1 MESNRMTEEWRTIK
15 GFDNYEVSNK
25 GNVRN
30 IKTNRL
36 LKIAY
41 QPSGYAIVSLRSN
54 GKTRTSAVN
63 RLVMNAFNPIEDNQN
78 TRYDVVHI
86 DNDKRNND
94 LTNLKWMT
102 HTDNILRCATPNEIE
117 KLNSMIYASVKST
130 IINWYNDIKNK
141 SNQS

>member
-1 MESNRMTEEWRTIK
+1 MESNRMKEEWRTIK

-30 IKTNRL
+30 IKTNRQ

-41 QPSGYAIVSLRSN
+41 QPSGYAIVSLRAN
-54 GKTRTSAVN
+54 GTTRTSAVN

-78 TRYDVVHI
+78 VRYDVVHI

-94 LTNLKWMT
+94 LSNLKWIT
-102 HTDNILRCATPNEIE
+102 HTDNVLRYATPNEID

>member
-1 MESNRMTEEWRTIK
+1 MESNRMKEEWRTIK

-30 IKTNRL
+30 IKTNRQ

-41 QPSGYAIVSLRSN
+41 QPSGYAIVSLRAN
-54 GKTRTSAVN
+54 GTTRTSAVN
-63 RLVMNAFNPIEDNQN
+63 RLVMNAFNPIEDDKNI
-78 TRYDVVHI
+78 RYDVVHI
-86 DNDKRNND
+86 DNDKRNNE
-94 LTNLKWMT
+94 LSNLKWMT
-102 HTDNILRCATPNEIE
+102 HTDNILRCATPNEID

-141 SNQS
+141 SNQ

>member
-1 MESNRMTEEWRTIK
+1 MDSNRMTEEWRTIK

-30 IKTNRL
+30 IKTNRQ

-41 QPSGYAIVSLRSN
+41 QPSGYAIVALRAN
-54 GKTRTSAVN
+54 GVTKTLAVN

-78 TRYDVVHI
+78 VRYDVVHI
-86 DNDKRNND
+86 DNDKRNNE
-94 LTNLKWMT
+94 LSNLKWIT
-102 HTDNILRCATPNEIE
+102 HTDNILRYATPNEIE

-141 SNQS
+141 SNQ

>member
-1 MESNRMTEEWRTIK
+1 MESNRMTEEWRKIK

-41 QPSGYAIVSLRSN
+41 QPSGYAIVSLRAN
-54 GKTRTSAVN
+54 GTTRTSAVN

-78 TRYDVVHI
+78 VRYDVVHM
-86 DNDKRNND
+86 DNDKRNNE
-94 LTNLKWMT
+94 LSNLKWMT
-102 HTDNILRCATPNEIE
+102 HTDNILRYVTPTEID
-117 KLNSMIYASVKST
+117 KLNSMIYSSVRST
-130 IINWYNDIKNK
+130 IINWYNEIKNK
-141 SNQS
+141 YNQ

>member
-25 GNVRN
+25 GNVRE
-30 IKTNRL
+30 IKTNRR
-36 LKIAY
+36 LKVAD
-41 QPSGYAIVSLRSN
+41 QPSGYAIVSLRAN
-54 GKTRTSAVN
+54 ATTRTSALN

-78 TRYDVVHI
+78 VRYDVVHI
-86 DNDKRNND
+86 DNDKRNNE
-94 LTNLKWMT
+94 LSNLKWMT

-141 SNQS
+141 

>member
-1 MESNRMTEEWRTIK
+1 MESNRMTEEWRKIK

-41 QPSGYAIVSLRSN
+41 QPSGYAIVSLRAN
-54 GKTRTSAVN
+54 GMTRTSAVN

-78 TRYDVVHI
+78 VRYDVVHM
-86 DNDKRNND
+86 DNDKRNNE
-94 LTNLKWMT
+94 LYNLKWMT
-102 HTDNILRCATPNEIE
+102 HTDNILRYATPNEID
-117 KLNSMIYASVKST
+117 KLNSMIYASVRST
-130 IINWYNDIKNK
+130 IINWYNEIKNK
-141 SNQS
+141 SNQ

>member
-1 MESNRMTEEWRTIK
+1 MESNRMTEEWRKIK

-41 QPSGYAIVSLRSN
+41 QPSGYAIVSLRAN
-54 GKTRTSAVN
+54 GITRTSAVN

-78 TRYDVVHI
+78 VRYDVVHI
-86 DNDKRNND
+86 DNDKRNNE
-94 LTNLKWMT
+94 LSNLKWMT
-102 HTDNILRCATPNEIE
+102 HTDNILRYATPSEID
-117 KLNSMIYASVKST
+117 KLNSMIYASVRST
-130 IINWYNDIKNK
+130 IINWYNDLKNK
-141 SNQS
+141 SNQ